1 MARAKI
7 PADHNF
13 LPLIR
18 TIHSATIMKG
28 ARLTSVTLEEIR
40 FLATEQLRLGVEFTS
55 DQVFSLIN
63 GRRGTS
69 PQEE

>member
-18 TIHSATIMKG
+18 TIHSATMKG